1 MQQKVQVRGLTW
13 LLLVHVAVSEDDDS
27 GVLQERIKNDTV
39 HILVTHVGRVVA

>member
-27 GVLQERIKNDTV
+27 GVLQERIKMIQSTFYSQVDRYMIT
-39 HILVTHVGRVVA
+39 